1 MGFLRTMVIGAA
13 VGYGIQYIT
22 KKREDGSSILGDIMN
37 NPSDFVNKAQNFATE
52 TVEQVKDTARRS
64 VNI

>member
-1 MGFLRTMVIGAA
+1 MGFIRTLVIGAA

-37 NPSDFVNKAQNFATE
+37 DPSDFVNKAQNYATE
-52 TVEQVKDTARRS
+52 TVERVTETAKR
-64 VNI
+64 NINI